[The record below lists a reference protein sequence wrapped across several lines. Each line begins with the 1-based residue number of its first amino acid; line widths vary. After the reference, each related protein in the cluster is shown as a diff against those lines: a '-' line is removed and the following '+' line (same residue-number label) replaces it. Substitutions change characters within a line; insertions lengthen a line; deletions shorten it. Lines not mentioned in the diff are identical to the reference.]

1 MDYIT
6 KGGIGMMKEIFIK
19 FKNNFSKLLIY
30 LVLSVIFTLIT
41 VNYDLPLVK
50 SSGIDSILDFKSLL
64 SLNFLKIIGIS
75 LIEIYI
81 TAYGLII
88 AKKVTLDNSVDQKES
103 FSEALSYYP
112 RLLIINL
119 IFTGVILIFT
129 LLLIELIKVSPKNMT
144 LLMFSSITI
153 LVGFAVFSIFI
164 RVTESYIVYYDEG
177 IGFSFKQGIK
187 IGKNYFLKILGLL
200 IIGTIL
206 GRIIGG
212 DIFDVNTI
220 TLTFGTLITVLY
232 SIFLT
237 LYIMNLCKVWGK
249 VN

>member
-6 KGGIGMMKEIFIK
+6 KGEIGMMKEIFIK

-164 RVTESYIVYYDEG
+164 RVIENYIVYYDES

-232 SIFLT
+232 SIYLT